1 MPKHNVYIL
10 YMPQIYKTCIDFFLI
25 CRNKRIKQNKTN
37 ALTMAL
43 HTFNLIKKLK
53 ILFDLFSM
61 VHCSNDSQDYKNS

>member
-1 MPKHNVYIL
+1 MFIYYTCLKFIKHVL
-10 YMPQIYKTCIDFFLI
+10 TFFEI
-25 CRNKRIKQNKTN
+25 CRNKRVKQNKTN

-43 HTFNLIKKLK
+43 YTFNLMKKLK